1 MAIEGKYNP
10 KGYGLEDMGD
20 TFLALKLGSSKL
32 LYAQNKSRGLASK
45 TALARSDIFKI
56 PRFVMESG
64 SLILR
69 GRMRAIVIT
78 NFERQVWSSPVEE
91 RCLWAL
97 MIDDVNATKRARP
110 DSHESSVGGIPA
122 LGLCRCQSCWRTV
135 DTNIKTHDDLI
146 ALRSIVDTAP
156 CGGLADEITVI
167 TIAPNHERDYA
178 PKYLFASG
186 TCKQG
191 NQSRDSAVML
201 ETIFEV
207 WNSDPRGYEQRG
219 PCPVVWSDGGGGI
232 LKGAHSVLAKEIL
245 PMQHPLHGPLAQMLL
260 FNKHLKVYGKT
271 ATSDGSEQKHN
282 FKRSKEAVKSEKREW
297 RTHGPS
303 SFTFTGAFLRDRISN
318 LYVTSPDGVAT
329 RAWTPAEVTTMFKSG
344 FADAQNVP
352 ACVLLLRAI
361 KSLGGRNVRDFPA
374 FAASQAKT
382 MMFNGAKPTLNVIAR

>member
-1 MAIEGKYNP
+1 MGSSAQCKSTGCP
-10 KGYGLEDMGD
+10 PRLLLLGLEY
-20 TFLALKLGSSKL
+20 ARWLGWEAGGN
-32 LYAQNKSRGLASK
+32 YH
-45 TALARSDIFKI
+45 
-56 PRFVMESG
+56 
-64 SLILR
+64 R
-69 GRMRAIVIT
+69 GRRSA
-78 NFERQVWSSPVEE
+78 
-91 RCLWAL
+91 
-97 MIDDVNATKRARP
+97 
-110 DSHESSVGGIPA
+110 GGIPA

-167 TIAPNHERDYA
+167 AIAPNRERDYA

-191 NQSRDSAVML
+191 DQSRDSAVML

-245 PMQHPLHGPLAQMLL
+245 PMQHPLHGPLTQMLL

-282 FKRSKEAVKSEKREW
+282 FKRSKEAAKSEKREW

-303 SFTFTGAFLRDRISN
+303 SFTLARR
-318 LYVTSPDGVAT
+318 AT
-329 RAWTPAEVTTMFKSG
+329 APPHPAWRAGG
-344 FADAQNVP
+344 FAG
-352 ACVLLLRAI
+352 LRE
-361 KSLGGRNVRDFPA
+361 R
-374 FAASQAKT
+374 ASRCLR
-382 MMFNGAKPTLNVIAR
+382 PTTTALARLFL